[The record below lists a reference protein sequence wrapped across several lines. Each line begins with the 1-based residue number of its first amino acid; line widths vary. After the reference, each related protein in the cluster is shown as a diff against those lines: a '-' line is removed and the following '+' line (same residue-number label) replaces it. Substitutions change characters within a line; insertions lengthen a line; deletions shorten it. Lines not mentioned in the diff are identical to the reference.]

1 MSVDQNSFINE
12 NSPQSI
18 AHYLTA
24 GRHRDLYL
32 EWLRGIRDVR
42 AKVAVI
48 RRVGQLE
55 RGLFGDHKFCRDGVW
70 ELRVDVGQGYRIYY
84 ARPGSMVL
92 LLGGGTKRSQAAD
105 IERAVTAWT
114 DWQRRT
120 DDEKQ
125 TP

>member
-12 NSPQSI
+12 NLPRSI

-24 GRHRDLYL
+24 GSHRDLYL
-32 EWLRGIRDVR
+32 EWLRGMRDVR

-70 ELRVDVGQGYRIYY
+70 ELLVDVGQGYRIYY

-92 LLGGGTKRSQAAD
+92 LLGGWHQAKPAGRHRKSRHGVD
-105 IERAVTAWT
+105 GLATENR
-114 DWQRRT
+114 
-120 DDEKQ
+120 
-125 TP
+125 

>member
-1 MSVDQNSFINE
+1 MSVDQNSSINE
-12 NSPQSI
+12 NPSLSI

-24 GRHRDLYL
+24 SGQRDLYL
-32 EWLRGIRDVR
+32 EWLGGMRDIR

-55 RGLFGDHKFCRDGVW
+55 RGLFGDHKFCRDGVS
-70 ELRVDVGQGYRIYY
+70 ELRVDVGPGYRVYF

-125 TP
+125 VP